1 MIKDIIDEIGRAPS
15 VDELL
20 EPDVLDTIKLNS
32 LADKRFMFKVEGLG
46 RSISR
51 NEQTKI
57 INKFDST
64 ELRAEN
70 VDLKEPEVCFHLLDD
85 SRNNTVIFGRQV
97 SKQRDSAGQSF
108 FAKYD
113 LNKRPYL
120 GPTSTDH
127 ELAFLMANQAQ
138 V

>member
-1 MIKDIIDEIGRAPS
+1 MIKDIIDEMGRAPS
-15 VDELL
+15 VDALFQENSI
-20 EPDVLDTIKLNS
+20 DSSKLNA
-32 LADKRFMFKVEGLG
+32 LVDKRFMFKVEGLG
-46 RSISR
+46 RSISKK
-51 NEQTKI
+51 EQVKI
-57 INKFDST
+57 MNRFDAT

-70 VDLKEPEVCFHLLDD
+70 VDLNDPEVCFHLLDD
-85 SRNNTVIFGRQV
+85 SWNNTVIFGRRV
-97 SKQRDSAGQSF
+97 SQQRDASGQSF

-127 ELAFLMANQAQ
+127 ELAFLMANQAK